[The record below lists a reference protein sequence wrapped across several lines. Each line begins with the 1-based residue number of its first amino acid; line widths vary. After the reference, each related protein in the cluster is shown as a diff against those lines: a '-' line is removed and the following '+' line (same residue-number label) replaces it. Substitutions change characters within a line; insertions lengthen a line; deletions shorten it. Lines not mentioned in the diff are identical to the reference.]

1 MKDLYSKY
9 GEHFAGATLALQK
22 QIAELKDELK
32 ERDNEIARL
41 NITIQHK
48 DELHE
53 TEVQCY
59 KKDIEIWKL
68 KHQLETMSNATAS
81 K

>member
-1 MKDLYSKY
+1 MK
-9 GEHFAGATLALQK
+9 
-22 QIAELKDELK
+22 
-32 ERDNEIARL
+32 
-41 NITIQHK
+41 IQHK

-68 KHQLETMSNATAS
+68 KHQLETISNATAS